1 MSASPSNRRVS
12 HPVYISACWEVSG
25 MIASTL
31 NANVGYRVGQTGIS
45 CGGIEGNDA
54 HEHPTHLTSFSGSG
68 TAVTVGEMYF
78 AKGKFFAP
86 NNPTPSNCVHE
97 FSHVVHL
104 GNSEAFPGALIN
116 NTAVSSIGII
126 LSKRVIQEP
135 AHDGKPTTIC
145 IVRHTD
151 YNPVTGTNIG
161 FQMEYWCR
169 PVRNLAKV
177 QNLFQQGREM
187 TIMGYVTGK
196 DVARHMWQVDVYA
209 ISVATGAESV
219 STPNGNGTA
228 GVAQTTA
235 AGRVRLPRY
244 TAPVPSSSG
253 SVGPV
258 ASTSSS
264 TADPLN
270 VATPQ
275 DDNTNTLDKAALPSS
290 PSTGVSSRAQSKRCE
305 SYLSVLPGHI
315 TQVVSVHMHSYT
327 GSRLQHHGLIPNRID
342 NQFPVILPR
351 PASIFLREKIMND
364 KENIPLRPR
373 APKRA
378 KLGLAVANQQQ
389 NTEESIMKRLRNEIP
404 HHLGAMDDACSFCG
418 ALHWISE
425 RPTSAKV
432 NGPHAYT
439 SCCRGGKIKPPVDYF
454 GDHVVPDFVRDLL
467 TGTDP
472 GMSPENDDNPNHTL
486 MPCMTRLG

>member
-1 MSASPSNRRVS
+1 MSASPSNRCVS

-31 NANVGYRVGQTGIS
+31 NANVGYRVAQTGIS

-54 HEHPTHLTSFSGSG
+54 HKHPTHLTSFSGSG

-145 IVRHTD
+145 IVQHTD
-151 YNPVTGTNIG
+151 YNPVTGTNIE

-177 QNLFQQGREM
+177 QNLFQRGREM

-209 ISVATGAESV
+209 ISVATGAELKLSPDL
-219 STPNGNGTA
+219 STPVGT
-228 GVAQTTA
+228 
-235 AGRVRLPRY
+235 
-244 TAPVPSSSG
+244 
-253 SVGPV
+253 
-258 ASTSSS
+258 
-264 TADPLN
+264 
-270 VATPQ
+270 
-275 DDNTNTLDKAALPSS
+275 K
-290 PSTGVSSRAQSKRCE
+290 
-305 SYLSVLPGHI
+305 
-315 TQVVSVHMHSYT
+315 
-327 GSRLQHHGLIPNRID
+327 
-342 NQFPVILPR
+342 
-351 PASIFLREKIMND
+351 
-364 KENIPLRPR
+364 
-373 APKRA
+373 
-378 KLGLAVANQQQ
+378 
-389 NTEESIMKRLRNEIP
+389 
-404 HHLGAMDDACSFCG
+404 
-418 ALHWISE
+418 
-425 RPTSAKV
+425 
-432 NGPHAYT
+432 
-439 SCCRGGKIKPPVDYF
+439 YF
-454 GDHVVPDFVRDLL
+454 
-467 TGTDP
+467 
-472 GMSPENDDNPNHTL
+472 S
-486 MPCMTRLG
+486 